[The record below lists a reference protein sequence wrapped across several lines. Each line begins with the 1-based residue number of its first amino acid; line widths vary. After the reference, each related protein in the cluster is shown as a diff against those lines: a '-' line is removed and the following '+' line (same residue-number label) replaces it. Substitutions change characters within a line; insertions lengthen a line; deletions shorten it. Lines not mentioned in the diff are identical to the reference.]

1 MRKFSGQFLLVI
13 LCPLCILVLAADIS
27 AQEEITVT
35 STGLGVIIAGDVG
48 KARDEALND
57 ALRKA
62 VEQAVGT
69 IISARSVVENAVL
82 IQDNIYSKTSGYI
95 KSYNL
100 VREGK
105 SVNIPNTYEVAITA
119 TVSKA
124 SIKDDLAAL
133 GILIERKGFPRMM
146 VLIEEKN
153 IEQHQWVRE
162 AHNLNTA
169 EQKVQEIFRNK
180 GFEFVDQK
188 TAFRNL
194 QRDQEMAINRGDTE
208 AAVALGNRSGAEVII
223 TGNAIAKKSSAT
235 VELGG
240 MISVQA
246 NVNMRAIRTD
256 NADII
261 ASASASAPQVHID
274 DVTGGVM
281 AIQKA
286 TEKVAE
292 QLSEQIIST
301 WSEDL
306 ASGMRVNLIVH
317 NIQSF
322 GDLNDF
328 KFVLK
333 DYVRGTKSV
342 DMRSFSSGV
351 AEFDLETTSTAN
363 DIAESLTGKEIEKFR
378 VEVLGVTQN
387 KLELRIHR
395 K

>member
-1 MRKFSGQFLLVI
+1 MRKLSEHLLPLIFL
-13 LCPLCILVLAADIS
+13 PLCILVVVANTYG
-27 AQEEITVT
+27 QEEVTLT

-57 ALRKA
+57 AMRKA

-69 IISARSVVENAVL
+69 IISASSIVENAVL
-82 IQDNIYSKTSGYI
+82 IEDNIYSKTSGYI
-95 KSYNL
+95 KGYHL
-100 VREGK
+100 VREGR
-105 SVNIPNTYEVAITA
+105 SVSIPNAYEVTLTA
-119 TVSKA
+119 TVSTA
-124 SIKDDLAAL
+124 SLKDDLAAI
-133 GILIERKGFPRMM
+133 GILLQRKGLPRMM
-146 VLIEEKN
+146 VIIEEKN
-153 IEQHQWVRE
+153 VEQHDWVRE

-169 EQKVQEIFRNK
+169 EQKIQEIFRNK
-180 GFEFVDQK
+180 GFDFVDHK

-194 QRDQEMAINRGDTE
+194 RRDQETAINRGDTK
-208 AAVALGNRSGAEVII
+208 AAVALGNRSGAEVIM
-223 TGNAIAKKSSAT
+223 TGNAIAKKSSAA

-246 NVNMRAIRTD
+246 NVNLRAIRTD

-261 ASASASAPQVHID
+261 ATAFASAPQVHID

-286 TEKVAE
+286 AEKAAE
-292 QLSEQIIST
+292 QLSEQIITT

-306 ASGMRVNLIVH
+306 ASGMRVQLIVH
-317 NIQSF
+317 NVQSF
-322 GDLNDF
+322 ADLNDF
-328 KFVLK
+328 KFLLK

-342 DMRSFSSGV
+342 DMRSFASGV

-363 DIAESLTGKEIEKFR
+363 EVAQSLTTKDLEKFE

-387 KLELRIHR
+387 RLELKLYR

>member
-13 LCPLCILVLAADIS
+13 LCPLCIFVLAAGVL
-27 AQEEITVT
+27 AQEEITLT

-69 IISARSVVENAVL
+69 IISAQSVVENAIL
-82 IQDNIYSKTSGYI
+82 IEDNIYSRTSGYI
-95 KSYNL
+95 RSYDL

-105 SVNIPNTYEVAITA
+105 SVNIPNTYEATVTA
-119 TVSKA
+119 TVSTA
-124 SIKDDLAAL
+124 SLKDDLAAI
-133 GILIERKGFPRMM
+133 GILLQRKGLPRMM

-153 IEQHQWVRE
+153 IEQHEWVRQ
-162 AHNLNTA
+162 AHDLNTA

-194 QRDQEMAINRGDTE
+194 QRDQEAAISRGDTK

-223 TGNAIAKKSSAT
+223 IGNAIAKKSSAS

-246 NVNMRAIRTD
+246 NVNIRAIRTD

-261 ASASASAPQVHID
+261 ATASATAPQVHID
-274 DVTGGVM
+274 DITGGVM

-286 TEKVAE
+286 TEKASE
-292 QLSEQIIST
+292 QLSEQIIAT

-306 ASGMRVNLIVH
+306 ASGMRVNLIAH

-328 KFVLK
+328 KFILS

-342 DMRSFSSGV
+342 DMRSFSGGV
-351 AEFDLETTSTAN
+351 AEFDLETTSTAD
-363 DIAESLTGKEIEKFR
+363 DIAQSLMRKDLEKFTI
-378 VEVLGVTQN
+378 EVLAVTQN
-387 KLELRIHR
+387 KLELRIYR

>member
-1 MRKFSGQFLLVI
+1 MRKFTGRLLSAA
-13 LCPLCILVLAADIS
+13 LCPLWVFALSTGLL

-35 STGLGVIIAGDVG
+35 STGLGVVIAGDLG

-69 IISARSVVENAVL
+69 MISAQSIVENAVL
-82 IQDNIYSKTSGYI
+82 IEDNIYSKTSGYI
-95 KSYNL
+95 KSYDI
-100 VREGK
+100 VREGQ
-105 SVNIPNTYEVAITA
+105 SVNIPNTYEVALTA
-119 TVSKA
+119 TVSTA
-124 SIKDDLAAL
+124 SLKDDLAAI
-133 GILIERKGFPRMM
+133 GILLQRKGLPRMM
-146 VLIEEKN
+146 VIVEEKN

-162 AHNLNTA
+162 AHNLNSA

-180 GFEFVDQK
+180 GFDFVDQK

-194 QRDQEMAINRGDTE
+194 KRDQEMAINRGDTE
-208 AAVALGNRSGAEVII
+208 AAVTLGNRSGAEVVI
-223 TGNAIAKKSSAT
+223 TGNAIAKKSST
-235 VELGG
+235 NVDLGG
-240 MISVQA
+240 MISIQA

-261 ASASASAPQVHID
+261 ATASASAPQVHID
-274 DVTGGVM
+274 DVTGGVL

-286 TEKVAE
+286 SEKAAE
-292 QLSEQIIST
+292 QLSEQIIAT

-317 NIQSF
+317 NLQSF

-328 KFVLK
+328 KFALR
-333 DYVRGTKSV
+333 DYTRGTKSV
-342 DMRSFSSGV
+342 DLRSFAAGV
-351 AEFDLETTSTAN
+351 AEFDVETTSTA
-363 DIAESLTGKEIEKFR
+363 DDMAQSLTTKDLEKFT

-387 KLELRIHR
+387 RLELEVHR

>member
-1 MRKFSGQFLLVI
+1 MRKFSGPLLLVAV
-13 LCPLCILVLAADIS
+13 CPLCIFVLATNIL
-27 AQEEITVT
+27 AQEQITVT
-35 STGLGVIIAGDVG
+35 SSGMGVIIAGDVG

-82 IQDNIYSKTSGYI
+82 IEDNIYSRTSGYI
-95 KSYNL
+95 RSYDL

-105 SVNIPNTYEVAITA
+105 SVNIPNTYEVTVTA
-119 TVSKA
+119 AVSTA
-124 SIKDDLAAL
+124 GLKDDLAAL
-133 GILIERKGFPRMM
+133 GILIERKGFPRLL

-153 IEQHQWVRE
+153 IEEHQWVRE

-169 EQKVQEIFRNK
+169 EQKVQEMFRDK

-188 TAFRNL
+188 TAFKNL
-194 QRDQEMAINRGDTE
+194 RRDQEMAINRGDTE

-223 TGNAIAKKSSAT
+223 TGNAIAKKSSVE

-246 NVNMRAIRTD
+246 NVNLRAIRTD

-261 ASASASAPQVHID
+261 ATASASAPQVHID

-286 TEKVAE
+286 TEKAAE
-292 QLSEQIIST
+292 QLSEQIIAA

-317 NIQSF
+317 NIESF

-328 KFVLK
+328 KLALQ
-333 DYVRGTKSV
+333 DCVRGTKSV

-351 AEFDLETTSTAN
+351 AEFDLETTSTAD
-363 DIAESLTGKEIEKFR
+363 DIAQSLTAKDLGKFR

-387 KLELRIHR
+387 KLELRIH
-395 K
+395 KK

>member
-274 DVTGGVM
+274 DVTGGV
-281 AIQKA
+281 
-286 TEKVAE
+286 
-292 QLSEQIIST
+292 
-301 WSEDL
+301 
-306 ASGMRVNLIVH
+306 
-317 NIQSF
+317 
-322 GDLNDF
+322 
-328 KFVLK
+328 
-333 DYVRGTKSV
+333 
-342 DMRSFSSGV
+342 
-351 AEFDLETTSTAN
+351 
-363 DIAESLTGKEIEKFR
+363 
-378 VEVLGVTQN
+378 
-387 KLELRIHR
+387 
-395 K
+395 